1 MKRRTLSSRGTFVVK
16 WLFPLVWSGGWGY
29 GTLDLL
35 LNLDTATWNGV
46 PSAAPPGTSVFMWVV
61 GTVALAAFG
70 WGLKRVRVEGDAL
83 LISNYLREIRVP
95 LADVLYVRRSFFP
108 HAGGIR
114 IGFRAP
120 TPFGYEIVF
129 IGRGE
134 VDARARELDV
144 LTAQAPSTGEQRTDR
159 YRHHEPAG

>member
-1 MKRRTLSSRGTFVVK
+1 MVK

-35 LNLDTATWNGV
+35 LHPDTATWNGV
-46 PSAAPPGTSVFMWVV
+46 PGAAPPGTTVLMLSAWVV

-70 WGLKRVRVEGDAL
+70 WGLKLVRVEGDAL

-95 LADVLYVRRSFFP
+95 LADVVYVRRSFFP
-108 HAGGIR
+108 HAGGVR
-114 IGFRAP
+114 VGFRAP
-120 TPFGYEIVF
+120 TPFGNKITF

-134 VDARARELDV
+134 VDARVRELELLV
-144 LTAQAPSTGEQRTDR
+144 AQAQSTGERRTDS
-159 YRHHEPAG
+159 YRHRGPAG